1 MLEKEGY
8 LVINDGSDE
17 REPRFP
23 VINDHSADRE
33 NKSPVINNSFMEE
46 KKISRHKW

>member
-1 MLEKEGY
+1 M
-8 LVINDGSDE
+8 VINDGSDE